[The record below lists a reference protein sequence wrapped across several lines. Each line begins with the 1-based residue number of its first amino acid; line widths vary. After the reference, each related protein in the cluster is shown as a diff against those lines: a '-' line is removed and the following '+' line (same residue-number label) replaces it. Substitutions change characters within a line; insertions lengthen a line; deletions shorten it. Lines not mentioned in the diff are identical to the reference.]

1 MTSDSGPGRLAEAAV
16 TVVARDG
23 FDVLS
28 VRTVAREAGVAAG
41 TVQYHFPTRAHLL
54 QAAFDHTVG
63 AITARVDGARPRPG
77 APFAEELGR
86 FLRELLPLDERR
98 RRECTVWIAFSAAA
112 VVDPE
117 LRRRHRD
124 AVGLIRTGLAE
135 VIATGRDEGLVPP
148 SVDPDL
154 AAGVLGAVVDGLA
167 LEGLT
172 AEGAGP
178 STTILEHAIA
188 ATLGGFTEAR

>member
-1 MTSDSGPGRLAEAAV
+1 MTSDSGRARLAEAAL

-41 TVQYHFPTRAHLL
+41 TVQYHFPTRARLL
-54 QAAFDHTVG
+54 QAAFDHTIE
-63 AITARVDGARPRPG
+63 AITARVRQATPQPD

-98 RRECTVWIAFSAAA
+98 RRECTVWIALTAAA

-117 LRRRHRD
+117 LRLRHRD
-124 AVGLIRTGLAE
+124 AVAMIRTAVAE
-135 VIATGRDEGLVPP
+135 LIATARAEGQVAP
-148 SVDPDL
+148 SVDPESV
-154 AAGVLGAVVDGLA
+154 AEVLCAVVDGLT

-172 AEGAGP
+172 ADDAGP
-178 STTILEHAIA
+178 STRILERAIA
-188 ATLGGFTEAR
+188 EALA

>member
-1 MTSDSGPGRLAEAAV
+1 MTSDGGRARLAEAAL

-41 TVQYHFPTRAHLL
+41 TVQYHFPTRARLL
-54 QAAFDHTVG
+54 QAAFDHTVE
-63 AITARVDGARPRPG
+63 AITARIRQATPRRH

-98 RRECTVWIAFSAAA
+98 RRECTVWIALTAAA

-117 LRRRHRD
+117 LRLRHRD
-124 AVGLIRTGLAE
+124 AVTMIRTAVEELIATARAEGQIAPSVEPEPTAE
-135 VIATGRDEGLVPP
+135 VLC
-148 SVDPDL
+148 
-154 AAGVLGAVVDGLA
+154 AVVDGLT

-172 AEGAGP
+172 AADAGP
-178 STTILEHAIA
+178 TTRILDRAIA
-188 ATLGGFTEAR
+188 GALA

>member
-1 MTSDSGPGRLAEAAV
+1 MTSDAGRARLAEAAV

-41 TVQYHFPTRAHLL
+41 TVQYHFPTRARLL
-54 QAAFDHTVG
+54 QAAFDHTVET
-63 AITARVDGARPRPG
+63 ISARVGHAAPRPG

-86 FLRELLPLDERR
+86 LLRELLPLDERR
-98 RRECTVWIAFSAAA
+98 RRECTVWVAFTAAA

-124 AVGLIRTGLAE
+124 AVRLMRTTVAELIANARAGGQVA
-135 VIATGRDEGLVPP
+135 P
-148 SVDPDL
+148 SVDPGP
-154 AAGVLGAVVDGLA
+154 AAEVLCAVVDGLTVQ
-167 LEGLT
+167 GLT
-172 AEGAGP
+172 ADDTGP
-178 STTILEHAIA
+178 STRILERAVAHALA
-188 ATLGGFTEAR
+188 

>member
-1 MTSDSGPGRLAEAAV
+1 MTSDSAPERLAEAAV

-28 VRTVAREAGVAAG
+28 VRTVAQEAGVAAG
-41 TVQYHFPTRAHLL
+41 TVQYHFPTRARLL
-54 QAAFDHTVG
+54 QAAFDHTVA
-63 AITARVDGARPRPG
+63 AITARVENAEPRPG
-77 APFAEELGR
+77 SPFADELGR

-124 AVGLIRTGLAE
+124 AVAMIRTALAE
-135 VIATGRDEGLVPP
+135 VIAAGRAEGQVAP
-148 SVDPDL
+148 SVDPEL
-154 AAGVLGAVVDGLA
+154 AAGVLGAVVDGLT
-167 LEGLT
+167 LQGLT
-172 AEGAGP
+172 AERDAP
-178 STTILEHAIA
+178 STRILERAITDA
-188 ATLGGFTEAR
+188 LGGAAVT